1 MPECI
6 FCGEWAGP
14 DSDQHEECGEEF
26 RRNLSLARPFER
38 LVLRLFAKIRA
49 VRRAVVRHLPAD
61 RC

>member
-26 RRNLSLARPFER
+26 RRNLSLARPFGR
-38 LVLRLFAKIRA
+38 FVLRLFARFRA
-49 VRRAVVRHLPAD
+49 VRSAVIAPFAR
-61 RC
+61 